1 MTWPL
6 PSLSRASLCNLSV
19 YICLLLL
26 GFVIAIIPDI
36 SSYIATIFVLA
47 DP

>member
-1 MTWPL
+1 MTWPV
-6 PSLSRASLCNLSV
+6 PSLSRASFNDLSV

-26 GFVIAIIPDI
+26 GFAIAIIPDI